1 MSIKK
6 IEDYVYD
13 FHKNCAE
20 KQTRNDFWPARCE
33 LFKLKSPKFPHITKV
48 CQVDHLCFADFTG
61 WTHRAYGVI
70 SCFTPTHGLA
80 T

>member
-20 KQTRNDFWPARCE
+20 KQTRNDFWPAFLHNSYE
-33 LFKLKSPKFPHITKV
+33 NHIHNP
-48 CQVDHLCFADFTG
+48 QFF
-61 WTHRAYGVI
+61 
-70 SCFTPTHGLA
+70 
-80 T
+80 